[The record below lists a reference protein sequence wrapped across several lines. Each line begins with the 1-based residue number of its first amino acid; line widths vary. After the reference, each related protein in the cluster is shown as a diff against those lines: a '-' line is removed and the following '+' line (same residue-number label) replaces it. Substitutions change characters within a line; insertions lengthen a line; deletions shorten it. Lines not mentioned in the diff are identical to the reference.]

1 MNKFFL
7 LAAVA
12 ISLTACN
19 TEDNYIIDEPV
30 AAHISAT
37 IGVNAAFRASD
48 AAWDPGDN
56 IGITMNGRYLNMQY
70 STENG
75 DGTFTGNTMFFRNK
89 EDKVSISA
97 YYPFTGTEGEMPG
110 AILVSTSSEHQT
122 AAEQAD
128 IDFLYAVKENV
139 SGADPYVNLLFSHM
153 MSKLTFIFVNGN
165 EGTDASKITSCE
177 INGLILQGT
186 FTPSTGECVV
196 KADSPLSSLKLTP
209 AEVNG
214 KLLASAIIFPQTV
227 RKLSLRI
234 RDNQDQDYAGELNLG
249 TEGIVSGNNYQFT
262 IKVKKTEMSITSE
275 ITNWKTEAS
284 ESEAESAD

>member
-12 ISLTACN
+12 ISFTACN

-37 IGVNAAFRASD
+37 IGVNAASRASD
-48 AAWDPGDN
+48 ESWDAGDN

-75 DGTFTGNTMFFRNK
+75 DGSFTGSTMFFRNK
-89 EDKVSISA
+89 EDKVTISA

-122 AAEQAD
+122 ATEQAA
-128 IDFLYAVKENV
+128 IDFLYAVNENA

-186 FTPSTGECVV
+186 FTPLTGECVV
-196 KADSPLSSLKLTP
+196 KADSPSSSLKLTP
-209 AEVNG
+209 TEVNG

-227 RKLSLRI
+227 SKLSLKI

-249 TEGIVSGNNYQFT
+249 TGGIVSGNNYQFT
-262 IKVKKTEMSITSE
+262 IKVKKSEMSITSE